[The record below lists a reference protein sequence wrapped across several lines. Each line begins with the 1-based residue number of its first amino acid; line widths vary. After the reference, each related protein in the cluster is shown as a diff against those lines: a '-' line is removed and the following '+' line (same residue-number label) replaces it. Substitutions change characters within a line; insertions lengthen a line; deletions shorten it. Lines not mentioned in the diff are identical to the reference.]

1 LALQSGFKPA
11 KAFARAPVLAVLQTA
26 SRRPRLAE
34 KRPDACERVALWNE
48 TCACYY
54 ARDWDGVLERLDRM
68 QALWP
73 EDRLAQLYRD
83 RADRHRR
90 EPPPADRTGV
100 ERAKT
105 K

>member
-26 SRRPRLAE
+26 SRRPR
-34 KRPDACERVALWNE
+34 
-48 TCACYY
+48 
-54 ARDWDGVLERLDRM
+54 DWDGVLKRLDRM
-68 QALWP
+68 QACWP

-90 EPPPADRTGV
+90 EPPPADWTGV